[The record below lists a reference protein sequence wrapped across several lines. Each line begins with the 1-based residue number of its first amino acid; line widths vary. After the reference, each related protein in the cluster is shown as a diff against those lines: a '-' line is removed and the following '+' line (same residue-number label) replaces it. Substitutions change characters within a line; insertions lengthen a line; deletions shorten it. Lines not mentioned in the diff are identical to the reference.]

1 MSFNSNYTH
10 CLCSILFP
18 QQNTNI
24 LSLCFTVLEEGGG
37 RIGDRGSISIDA
49 GSASGGPGGERSVA
63 AIQKDEAFGKHLVS
77 TFIVPKLRESVKE
90 ILDNALQGKETSNY
104 ELEIKTKTNEFR
116 YLLVNATTRRNA
128 ENKIIGGKY
137 NNITLRCKILRIII
151 AESSLLPD
159 IQ

>member
-1 MSFNSNYTH
+1 MTNDGSFGGALDVGGSCSVKGCHDNHHYT
-10 CLCSILFP
+10 
-18 QQNTNI
+18 
-24 LSLCFTVLEEGGG
+24 LSVDEHN
-37 RIGDRGSISIDA
+37 
-49 GSASGGPGGERSVA
+49 VN
-63 AIQKDEAFGKHLVS
+63 EAFGKHLVS

-137 NNITLRCKILRIII
+137 DNITLRWNILRIII
-151 AESSLLPD
+151 TESSLLPD

>member
-1 MSFNSNYTH
+1 VAVMANELRQLVDTANAPIF
-10 CLCSILFP
+10 
-18 QQNTNI
+18 
-24 LSLCFTVLEEGGG
+24 G
-37 RIGDRGSISIDA
+37 IDVKGNVNEWNLKTA
-49 GSASGGPGGERSVA
+49 EITGF
-63 AIQKDEAFGKHLVS
+63 QKDEAFGKHLVS

-137 NNITLRCKILRIII
+137 DNITLRWNILRIII
-151 AESSLLPD
+151 TESSLLPD